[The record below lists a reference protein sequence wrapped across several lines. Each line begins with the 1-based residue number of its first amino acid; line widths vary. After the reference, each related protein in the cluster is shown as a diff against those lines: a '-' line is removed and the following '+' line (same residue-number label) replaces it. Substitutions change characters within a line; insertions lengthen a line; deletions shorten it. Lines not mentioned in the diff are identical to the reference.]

1 MEAGFLGVGNMGLPM
16 ATRLLDGGH
25 RLTVHDIREAAMQPL
40 LDRQARR
47 AASPRE
53 LADQC
58 EIVFVSLPTLAAFRA
73 VMFGEDGLIH
83 GKAMRLLVNTCTVGV
98 PFVKEI
104 EQAATAQGV
113 TVVDCPI
120 SGGPPG
126 ARAGTLSVMVSGEP
140 AAVDRL
146 RPMISLWGRT
156 LTVAGDKPG
165 AAQVLKLTNNI
176 LSAVALAAT
185 AEAFVMGAKGGLDPE
200 VMLAAI
206 NAGSGQNSATQSK
219 FPAAV
224 LTRSFD
230 FGAEMHILMKD
241 IDLAITQGEELG
253 VPMWVCQAARLVFK
267 HAMFRAPPAKISL
280 RSCGTGTRCG
290 VRIAEDALR
299 QQGGSDMP
307 ASYRDHLARSQAPS
321 PLAVRRYLSSLLDG
335 PTPRPQTCGVR
346 HR

>member
-16 ATRLLDGGH
+16 AGKLLDGGH
-25 RLTVHDIREAAMQPL
+25 LLTVYDIRESAVQPL
-40 LDRQARR
+40 LDRQARQ
-47 AASPRE
+47 ATSPKD

-73 VMFGEDGLIH
+73 VAFGDDGLTH
-83 GKAMRLLVNTCTVGV
+83 GKAMKLLVNTCTIGV

-104 EQAATAQGV
+104 EQSMAAQGV

-126 ARAGTLSVMVSGEP
+126 ARAGTLSVMVSGDP
-140 AAVDRL
+140 ASVERI

-206 NAGSGQNSATQSK
+206 NAGSGRNSATEAK

-230 FGAEMHILMKD
+230 YGAEMHILMKD
-241 IDLAITQGEELG
+241 IDLAIAQGEELG
-253 VPMWVCQAARLVFK
+253 VPMWVCEAARLVFK
-267 HAMFRAPPAKISL
+267 HAMHKGASKQDLTAIVQYIERDAGFEIPK
-280 RSCGTGTRCG
+280 TR
-290 VRIAEDALR
+290 
-299 QQGGSDMP
+299 
-307 ASYRDHLARSQAPS
+307 
-321 PLAVRRYLSSLLDG
+321 
-335 PTPRPQTCGVR
+335 
-346 HR
+346 

>member
-16 ATRLLDGGH
+16 AGKLLDGGH
-25 RLTVHDIREAAMQPL
+25 GLTVYDIRSEAMRPL
-40 LDRQARR
+40 LERQARQ
-47 AASPRE
+47 AASPKD

-73 VMFGEDGLIH
+73 VAFGTDGLTA
-83 GKAMRLLVNTCTVGV
+83 GAALKLLVNTCTVGV
-98 PFVKEI
+98 PFVQEI
-104 EQAATAQGV
+104 ERAMAARGV

-126 ARAGTLSVMVSGEP
+126 ARAGTLSVMVSGD
-140 AAVDRL
+140 AAAIERV

-200 VMLAAI
+200 VMLTAI
-206 NAGSGQNSATQSK
+206 NAGSGRNSATEAK
-219 FPAAV
+219 FPASV
-224 LTRSFD
+224 LTRGFD
-230 FGAEMHILMKD
+230 YGAEMHILMKD
-241 IDLAITQGEELG
+241 IDLAIAQGEDLG

-267 HAMFRAPPAKISL
+267 HAMFQGAAKEDLTAIVKYIERASGFEIPK
-280 RSCGTGTRCG
+280 TR
-290 VRIAEDALR
+290 
-299 QQGGSDMP
+299 
-307 ASYRDHLARSQAPS
+307 
-321 PLAVRRYLSSLLDG
+321 
-335 PTPRPQTCGVR
+335 
-346 HR
+346 